1 MAVVVQLPF
10 VSLHSC
16 LSCSHR
22 QKNTVRSVFQ
32 LHWYVSVAAPSL
44 FVCGA
49 EGTGPLRNLRL
60 SAFLLSLIHS
70 LHSWHPYPIPCWSM
84 LLVFTS
90 FVQATSIYRAHY
102 CTHCCFGH
110 NMLFWLACHFL
121 FPRCLQLMRNKEHCM
136 SLDVF
141 GLHLRVFWS
150 AMMLGVSPS
159 IRRRFAKLHGV
170 ERVQK
175 HLLHLVGKA
184 MLAKVHSCL
193 TYLSNLRSCSDMF
206 LWFAFCKS
214 FQLHRCLRQRGFL
227 SGWLRTVANKGT
239 AVLNLQNRSKFA
251 KTIIV
256 TDVVPAYLYLV
267 KGALLFVRDVQAYPG
282 ATGLCPIFRINCGLG
297 KSDQIAAF
305 VSDVIHR
312 IHLYTLIWRWS
323 LQQWLQYEEN
333 PWKNG
338 ECL

>member
-1 MAVVVQLPF
+1 
-10 VSLHSC
+10 
-16 LSCSHR
+16 
-22 QKNTVRSVFQ
+22 
-32 LHWYVSVAAPSL
+32 
-44 FVCGA
+44 
-49 EGTGPLRNLRL
+49 
-60 SAFLLSLIHS
+60 
-70 LHSWHPYPIPCWSM
+70 M

-206 LWFAFCKS
+206 LWFVFCKS

-256 TDVVPAYLYLV
+256 TDVVPCCTC
-267 KGALLFVRDVQAYPG
+267 LLDPSGTWSKVLCCPRCPYPG
-282 ATGLCPIFRINCGLG
+282 AGLCPIRINCGLG
-297 KSDQIAAF
+297 KSDQIA
-305 VSDVIHR
+305 VSVIHR
-312 IHLYTLIWRWS
+312 ILYTLNYSDMKIKLATMVTVRRKPLKKWWVSLYLSMICLRAFKHYSHEFHLVVCCQTCLNSSRPPTRSLSRALWIFGASSWS
-323 LQQWLQYEEN
+323 R
-333 PWKNG
+333 
-338 ECL
+338 